1 MKYKNLYKVEEDL
14 SGVRI
19 DRWIKIYYPKLSHN
33 NLEKIL
39 RTGQIR
45 VDGKRIK
52 SNFKLEIGAL
62 IRIPPFLEEYK
73 VIEKFSYQVS
83 AKEQLKK
90 YIIYE
95 DKNFLAIN
103 KPPNIAVQGGT
114 KIRKHLDGIL
124 KSSYKSIQPRLVH
137 RLDKETSGVLLVAK
151 NRKTANHLTYA
162 FRMKKIIK
170 HYWAITN
177 GDFLNKNGII
187 NIDIRGRNS
196 EKLYSS
202 LTYYHKYM
210 KINNKLNWIIFRPI
224 TGRNHQI
231 RIHSKSMGA
240 PILGDKKYDNLFKE
254 SNNGL
259 HLHSRSIEF
268 CDLDGKK
275 FFFEAPLPVHMVKT
289 WKKYNLPM
297 KSDFSGFK
305 EFILES

>member
-1 MKYKNLYKVEEDL
+1 
-14 SGVRI
+14 
-19 DRWIKIYYPKLSHN
+19 
-33 NLEKIL
+33 
-39 RTGQIR
+39 
-45 VDGKRIK
+45 
-52 SNFKLEIGAL
+52 
-62 IRIPPFLEEYK
+62 
-73 VIEKFSYQVS
+73 
-83 AKEQLKK
+83 
-90 YIIYE
+90 
-95 DKNFLAIN
+95 
-103 KPPNIAVQGGT
+103 
-114 KIRKHLDGIL
+114 
-124 KSSYKSIQPRLVH
+124 
-137 RLDKETSGVLLVAK
+137 VAK

-162 FRMKKIIK
+162 FRMKKITK

-268 CDLDGKK
+268 SDLDGKK

-289 WKKYNLPM
+289 WEKYNLPI